1 MLNFVETGLANYFRK
16 KITVDNNPC
25 QADVKPMGKMSA
37 YNLKNFTPAFFLF
50 GIGLVF
56 SLIIFLLEL
65 IIFKS
70 RAYYA
75 KIRLT
80 RKKSSIETI
89 AIQDSNNV

>member
-1 MLNFVETGLANYFRK
+1 MLNFVENGLANYFRK

-70 RAYYA
+70 RAYA

-80 RKKSSIETI
+80 RKKSSIKTI
-89 AIQDSNNV
+89 AIQDSNNM